1 MSTVPMIF
9 PDDSPRARRSD
20 PLTSHRAA
28 DITRGYGAKT
38 AVLSWLSIHKDGL
51 TDDEIASKHIRSTR
65 RSGTK
70 ALSGSRLRTARS
82 ELVRDKQ
89 VIAAGEGTSDA
100 GNPAQIWRL
109 AP

>member
-9 PDDSPRARRSD
+9 PDDSPRVRRAD

-28 DITRGYGAKT
+28 DATRGFGAKNE
-38 AVLSWLSIHKDGL
+38 VLSWLSLHREGL
-51 TDDEIASKHIRSTR
+51 TDDEIAAKHVRSTR
-65 RSGTK
+65 RSGRR

-89 VIAAGEGTSDA
+89 VISAGEGTSEA
-100 GNPAQIWRL
+100 GNPALIWRL